1 VVQSGSRVTPDEREI
16 PSTSLRAGSSLR
28 LRNGYARDDAVEFEI
43 QTAPPPEWLPWRVHT
58 KYAYN
63 IIFTMFQ
70 LEHFAGFS
78 HPWQASEKLA
88 ADAERQPAGAVGVGG
103 LNGTTEVVA
112 LPKT

>member
-1 VVQSGSRVTPDEREI
+1 
-16 PSTSLRAGSSLR
+16 
-28 LRNGYARDDAVEFEI
+28 
-43 QTAPPPEWLPWRVHT
+43 
-58 KYAYN
+58 
-63 IIFTMFQ
+63 MFQ